1 MNPKR
6 FFSNFVQVR
15 YPYPSAESQQRAR
28 SVLSLSVLLVLLAVA
43 TTIALIVEGVSEG
56 TTEDG
61 SFIALMLPGVV
72 LVLVIGWLV
81 QTGRLEIAAY
91 SLTGMLAL
99 TYLGAFLLGFRADNH
114 IIPLFIVP
122 VLAAG
127 VLIGVRAMIVLAL
140 LLAGIG
146 IATLAF
152 QLGTDSFDDPVA
164 SRELALNIAT
174 SFYPSLVLTIIL
186 IYQLVDHISQFVTRY
201 RHVQEAIVGLAKVS
215 QTLNEKRLV
224 STAYQEIADLMRT
237 ELKVDHV
244 LIYRLD
250 SQTPYLSLVAGTGL
264 GGQRLVREGYRVD
277 LDSPSGPAQAYRKK
291 EQVNINRHVSVPQ
304 REAFLPST
312 NTELAFPL
320 LSSDG
325 QCIGVL
331 DLQLS
336 SNIVP
341 SQGEV
346 ELYQAAAHQFALTLQ
361 RESLGRSL
369 EQMQHDVEAVG
380 ITARRYQVEADRM
393 SQQNIGLAW
402 GSYLTQTGR
411 STAFQWDKGTLK
423 RWRPE
428 NPTLPQA
435 AQLTNL
441 PTSQRMVVP
450 LEIGGQLLGEI
461 ILEAGDETSVWSNQ
475 TVEFVREVINRLAL
489 ALENIRLFDEV
500 QRVAL
505 REQMISTVAAELQEA
520 RNLGRLLNTAAETFN
535 RALGTEQTYV
545 RLGTPDELQVL
556 QVPEVAIPSMD

>member
-6 FFSNFVQVR
+6 FLSDFVRVK
-15 YPYPSAESQQRAR
+15 YPYLSAESQQRAR
-28 SVLSLSVLLVLLAVA
+28 SVLSLSVLLVLLSLA
-43 TTIALIVEGVSEG
+43 TTLALIVESVSEG
-56 TTEDG
+56 TTDDIG
-61 SFIALMLPGVV
+61 FIALMLPGIIAVFIV
-72 LVLVIGWLV
+72 GWLV
-81 QTGRLEIAAY
+81 QTGRLAIAAY
-91 SLTGMLAL
+91 TMTGILSL

-127 VLIGVRAMIVLAL
+127 VLLGVRAMIVLAL
-140 LLAGIG
+140 LFAGIG

-186 IYQLVDHISQFVTRY
+186 IYQLIDYISQFVTRY
-201 RHVQEAIVGLAKVS
+201 RDVQQAIVGLAKVS

-250 SQTPYLSLVAGTGL
+250 SEPPYLSLVAGTGL
-264 GGQRLVREGYRVD
+264 GGQRLVREGYQVD

-291 EQVNINRHVSVPQ
+291 AMVNVNRHVSVPQ

-346 ELYQAAAHQFALTLQ
+346 ELYQAAAHQFALALQ
-361 RESLGRSL
+361 RESLGHSL
-369 EQMQHDVEAVG
+369 ELIQQDVEAVG
-380 ITARRYQVEADRM
+380 VTARRYQAEADRM

-402 GSYLTQTGR
+402 GSYLIQTGR

-428 NPTLPQA
+428 NPALPQV
-435 AQLTNL
+435 AQLSNL
-441 PTSQRMVVP
+441 STGQRMVVP

-461 ILEAGDETSVWSNQ
+461 ILEAGDDAPVWSNQ
-475 TVEFVREVINRLAL
+475 TVEFVREVVNRLAL

-505 REQMISTVAAELQEA
+505 REQMISNVAAELQEA

-556 QVPEVAIPSMD
+556 QVPEVASMD